1 MTTDLQPVKTKN
13 DYADILGKLANL
25 SRDLLLTFR
34 LEVGKLMLD
43 QYFAGSAHA
52 YHDQNPNKVDGFNEF
67 AKTCQD
73 DLADFGLSATVLR
86 HCILARITWDLLPPP
101 VRDQLRFNHV
111 VALASVGEPNDR
123 ARLAFDATR
132 QGWSVTQ
139 LKDAIARVNDHTYYD
154 TDPSTPGT
162 QPPELKPA
170 PDRGFQPGRLVTQLV
185 KTGEDLQAWRSAWAT
200 VDATKLR
207 GPQRQRVVDAIASLK
222 AHIEQ
227 MEAEL
232 AAGEE

>member
-1 MTTDLQPVKTKN
+1 MSQDLQAPATKEN
-13 DYADILGKLANL
+13 YADILGKLAHL

-34 LEVGKLMLD
+34 LEVGRLLLD
-43 QYFAGSAHA
+43 RFFGGSAHA
-52 YHDQNPNKVDGFNEF
+52 YHDRNPAKEATYAEF
-67 AKTCQD
+67 VRTCEAE
-73 DLADFGLSATVLR
+73 LNDFGLSASTGR
-86 HCILARITWDLLPPP
+86 QCILARITWDLLPPP

-154 TDPSTPGT
+154 TDPTTPGT
-162 QPPELKPA
+162 QPPPLKPV
-170 PDRGFQPGRLVTQLV
+170 PDKEYQPGRLVTQLV
-185 KTGEDLQAWRSAWAT
+185 KAGEELQAWREAWGT
-200 VDATKLR
+200 VDASKLR
-207 GPQRQRVVDAIASLK
+207 GPQRQRVVGAVAALK
-222 AHIEQ
+222 AQIEQ
-227 MEAEL
+227 LEAEL

>member
-1 MTTDLQPVKTKN
+1 MSDELQPIKTKD
-13 DYADILGKLANL
+13 DYADILGKLAHL

-34 LEVGKLMLD
+34 LEVGKVMLD
-43 QYFAGSAHA
+43 EYFAGSAHA
-52 YHDQNPNKVDGFNEF
+52 YHDQSPNKVNSFNEF
-67 AKTCQD
+67 TKTCQD
-73 DLADFGLSATVLR
+73 DLADYGLSSPILAQ
-86 HCILARITWDLLPPP
+86 CIRARITWDLLPPP

-162 QPPELKPA
+162 QPPEPKPA
-170 PDRGFQPGRLVTQLV
+170 PDRGYQPGRLVTQLV

-207 GPQRQRVVDAIASLK
+207 GPQRQRVVEAVATLE
-222 AHIEQ
+222 AHIAQ
-227 MEAEL
+227 LKAEL
-232 AAGEE
+232 AVGEE